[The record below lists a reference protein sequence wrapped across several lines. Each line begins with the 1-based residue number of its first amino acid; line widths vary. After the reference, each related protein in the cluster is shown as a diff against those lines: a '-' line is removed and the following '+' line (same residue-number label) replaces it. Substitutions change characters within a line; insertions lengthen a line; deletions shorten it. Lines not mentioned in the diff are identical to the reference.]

1 MYSLIEKKELREE
14 FWNSFKTYSNKRK
27 LRAKKPGKWIMNDTG
42 IKGLNLKFFFDET
55 YAWAGI
61 EISSKNFDKQ
71 IELFDKFE
79 KLKSMLEKAVPQKLT
94 WELEAK
100 TETNVSVS
108 RVSAKIEKVNIYDKN
123 CWSTVFPFLFS
134 VMAPIEEI
142 FREYYDYLKY

>member
-1 MYSLIEKKELREE
+1 MYSQSEKKELREE

-27 LRAKKPGKWIMNDTG
+27 LKAKKPGKWIMNDTG
-42 IKGLNLKFFFDET
+42 IKGLNLKFFIDET
-55 YAWAGI
+55 HAWAGI

-71 IELFDKFE
+71 IELFDKLE
-79 KLKSMLEKAVPQKLT
+79 KLKSILEKAVPEKLT

-123 CWSTVFPFLFS
+123 CRSTVFPFLFS
-134 VMAPIEEI
+134 VMEPIEEV
-142 FREYYDYLKY
+142 FREYFDYLKY